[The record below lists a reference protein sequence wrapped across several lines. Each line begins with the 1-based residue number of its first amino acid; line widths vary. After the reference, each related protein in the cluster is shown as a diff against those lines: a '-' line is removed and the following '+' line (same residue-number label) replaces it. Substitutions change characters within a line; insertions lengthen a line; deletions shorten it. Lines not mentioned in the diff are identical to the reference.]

1 MVYFKEKYNFLR
13 FQGVSNIFQDGGSSF
28 FQGEGGGRVKIL
40 ISMETYRTCD
50 FPFLVRTPY
59 PPSGSAHDP
68 DMKT

>member
-1 MVYFKEKYNFLR
+1 MVYFKEKYNFLM
-13 FQGVSNIFQDGGSSF
+13 FQGVSNIFQDGGPAFSRW
-28 FQGEGGGRVKIL
+28 GGGVKIL